1 MIHARSQTPEND
13 NHITNTDIAQAA
25 ANQFNL
31 RANSKKAQTYLQIDV
46 GNQVDGDVL
55 FFFLIKK

>member
-1 MIHARSQTPEND
+1 MIHARSQTLENN

-46 GNQVDGDVL
+46 GNQVNDNVL
-55 FFFLIKK
+55 IFFF